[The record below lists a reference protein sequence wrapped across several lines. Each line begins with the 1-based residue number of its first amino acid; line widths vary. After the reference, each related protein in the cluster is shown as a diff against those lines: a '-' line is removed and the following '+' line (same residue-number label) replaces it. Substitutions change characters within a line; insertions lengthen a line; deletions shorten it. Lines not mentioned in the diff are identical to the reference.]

1 VFREDGAMGNTYKTD
16 IVKLIKFVKE
26 RGVTV
31 NIQGVIRRLEHALE
45 NNLSWYGYPDE
56 PTKGEVYKK

>member
-1 VFREDGAMGNTYKTD
+1 MANTYSD
-16 IVKLIKFVKE
+16 IEKLIKFVKDC
-26 RGVTV
+26 GITSV